1 MVKSRTYVPASGD
14 IVWLSFNPQSGHEQS
29 GRRPALVISPL
40 LYNEKTGLAI
50 FCPITSKV
58 KGYPFEV
65 MIPDNLEINGVIL
78 SDQIKSLDW
87 KARKAE
93 FICKLPK
100 LALAE
105 TQNKLSTLLKPK

>member
-1 MVKSRTYVPASGD
+1 MVKSSTYVPDSGD

-40 LYNEKTGLAI
+40 IYNEKTGLAI

-65 MIPDNLEINGVIL
+65 KIPDNLEITGVIL
-78 SDQIKSLDW
+78 SDQVKSLDW
-87 KARKAE
+87 KTRKAE

-100 LALAE
+100 FALRE
-105 TQNKLSTLLKPK
+105 TQNKISTLLKPQ